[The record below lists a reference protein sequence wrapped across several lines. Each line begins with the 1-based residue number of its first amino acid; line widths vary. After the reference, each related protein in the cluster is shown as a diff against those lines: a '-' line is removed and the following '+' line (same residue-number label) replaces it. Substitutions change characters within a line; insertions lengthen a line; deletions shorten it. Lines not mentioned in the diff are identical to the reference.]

1 MMKMNKGIRLVFQ
14 QSKCKNKL
22 FIQNSIIIINNI
34 MVILI
39 TYYFIIYFS
48 LFHESVLTD

>member
-1 MMKMNKGIRLVFQ
+1 MMKMNIGIHLVFQ

-22 FIQNSIIIINNI
+22 FIESSIIINNI

-39 TYYFIIYFS
+39 TYSFIIYFS